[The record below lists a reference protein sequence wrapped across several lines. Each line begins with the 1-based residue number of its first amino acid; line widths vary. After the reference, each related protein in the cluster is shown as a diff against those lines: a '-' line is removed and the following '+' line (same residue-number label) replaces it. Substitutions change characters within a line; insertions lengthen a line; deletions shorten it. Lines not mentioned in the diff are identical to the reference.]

1 MHNLRV
7 PHPVDQD
14 EQLLVAW
21 NHVVE
26 PTRNEMVKNANIMRT
41 TQPPCSNLHLSE
53 IAGFINCAFPTHIEC
68 DPDSCITMFLD
79 LAPQTIGGE
88 LSQWWGEPAPWDAW
102 CEHQSVGAGLWAV
115 YCTKY
120 KHKGEWENNVEVG
133 VAMIE
138 CLAPDPSIPEEPSRL
153 ILAGEPSKLNLAES
167 LSTAVEEFE
176 RTQKRPLRSLNP
188 LPQERKYPPKQT
200 VEDPPDTDP
209 CPGEPE
215 VEVNP
220 WIEGQEDPDSD
231 SSSWVAPE
239 EEEMLFFTS

>member
-1 MHNLRV
+1 MYRALGEKEIAYVSLKYPEYQSSTLSKLMDRGPFSKYDPACLQHQGKLPWHDQQLVVFNAVPLRDLHCLEPTRLGHMHNLRV

-21 NHVVE
+21 NNVVE
-26 PTRNEMVKNANIMRT
+26 PTHNEMVKKFADIMRT

-115 YCTKY
+115 YWLM
-120 KHKGEWENNVEVG
+120 G
-133 VAMIE
+133 
-138 CLAPDPSIPEEPSRL
+138 
-153 ILAGEPSKLNLAES
+153 
-167 LSTAVEEFE
+167 
-176 RTQKRPLRSLNP
+176 
-188 LPQERKYPPKQT
+188 KQ
-200 VEDPPDTDP
+200 
-209 CPGEPE
+209 C
-215 VEVNP
+215 
-220 WIEGQEDPDSD
+220 
-231 SSSWVAPE
+231 
-239 EEEMLFFTS
+239 